1 MPATRALLDKTKL
14 PFGVH
19 LFPLA
24 SSEPVPVIDHT
35 VITRCR
41 VCRTYINPFSTFL
54 SHGRRW
60 RCNMCFRVH
69 DLPADYDYDPAKRTH
84 VRSDAILVYPIL
96 AYPPRPTPKPRHYFP
111 SSSSL

>member
-1 MPATRALLDKTKL
+1 MASRLRKGAGPPL
-14 PFGVH
+14 PGSHAMVAVGASV
-19 LFPLA
+19 P

-96 AYPPRPTPKPRHYFP
+96 AAIPPPH
-111 SSSSL
+111 